1 VTVATSH
8 ALAGLAER
16 LTNGED
22 RERYMA
28 ILLYLQALPPEDEF
42 RHLAEMM
49 GLLSLLGQRLPDA
62 LAESMTQMRSLTD
75 KAGEYYGEIDNRL
88 EALPGQITMAVD
100 INRIATEMGE
110 LFRQQIAAS
119 TLESS
124 AAQLRNSLAE
134 ITALSGQITTS
145 VKLATLE
152 YKAVADSISAG
163 VSKLTAAAAQLENH
177 HVQPG
182 ALAQSSAWL
191 LHGLLL
197 LVTLLVGVVAG
208 MSWERLV
215 R

>member
-1 VTVATSH
+1 VTVAASH
-8 ALAGLAER
+8 ALAGLAGR
-16 LTNGED
+16 LTNCED

-62 LAESMTQMRSLTD
+62 LAESMAQMRSLTD

-88 EALPGQITMAVD
+88 EALPVQITTAVD
-100 INRIATEMGE
+100 INRMATEMGE
-110 LFRQQIAAS
+110 LFRQQITAS

-145 VKLATLE
+145 VKPATLE
-152 YKAVADSISAG
+152 YKAVAEFIAAG
-163 VSKLTAAAAQLENH
+163 VSKLTAAVAELENQQ
-177 HVQPG
+177 VTAASP
-182 ALAQSSAWL
+182 AQSGPWL

-197 LVTLLVGVVAG
+197 LVMLLVGVVAG
-208 MSWERLV
+208 MSWEGFV

>member
-1 VTVATSH
+1 
-8 ALAGLAER
+8 
-16 LTNGED
+16 
-22 RERYMA
+22 MA

-62 LAESMTQMRSLTD
+62 LAESMAQMRSLTD

-88 EALPGQITMAVD
+88 EALPGQITTAVD
-100 INRIATEMGE
+100 IKRMATEMGE

-145 VKLATLE
+145 VKPATLE
-152 YKAVADSISAG
+152 YKALADSIAAG
-163 VSKLTAAAAQLENH
+163 VSKLTAAAAQLENQQ
-177 HVQPG
+177 VQTAAPE
-182 ALAQSSAWL
+182 QSSPWL

-197 LVTLLVGVVAG
+197 LLMLLVGVLAG
-208 MSWERLV
+208 MSWERFV